1 MTGFK
6 HALASCAIACA
17 LGSFGGAAIA
27 QEQTVQ
33 AEQAPQIDYAG
44 FSELTR
50 EVATYREGRLLERE
64 EFFARASKEGALI
77 LDTRSASAFEMGHI
91 KGAVNLPFSDFTEG
105 KLAQVI
111 GDNADRPIFIY
122 CNNNFTDNVA
132 PVASKLAPLA
142 LNIPTFINLYGYGY
156 KNVWELEGAMP
167 TAEVAWVSPV
177 FDQLAANTSARD

>member
-1 MTGFK
+1 MNAFK
-6 HALASCAIACA
+6 LATSSCVLACA
-17 LGSFGGAAIA
+17 TAVAATGAIA
-27 QEQTVQ
+27 QEQAQPV
-33 AEQAPQIDYAG
+33 PQIDYAG
-44 FSELTR
+44 FAVLTK
-50 EVATYREGRLLERE
+50 EVAAYRENRLLERE
-64 EFFARASKEGALI
+64 AFFKKASEEGALI
-77 LDTRSASAFEMGHI
+77 LDTRSAAAFNMGHI

-105 KLAQVI
+105 KLAQII

-177 FDQLAANTSARD
+177 FDQLAANTSS